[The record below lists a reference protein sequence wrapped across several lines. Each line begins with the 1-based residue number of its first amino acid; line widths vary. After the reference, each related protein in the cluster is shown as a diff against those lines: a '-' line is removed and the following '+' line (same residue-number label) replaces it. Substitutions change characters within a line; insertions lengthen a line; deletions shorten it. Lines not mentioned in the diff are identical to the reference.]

1 MDFTQWTLIAE
12 QEAAAWLHERAD
24 DHPCRTVWARRATA
38 LDAFSRISRPTL
50 DFDGCRSNLR
60 GSNFGAPRAVSFEP
74 VAPTTQHALIPRL
87 RA

>member
-38 LDAFSRISRPTL
+38 LDAFSRILAANS
-50 DFDGCRSNLR
+50 
-60 GSNFGAPRAVSFEP
+60 
-74 VAPTTQHALIPRL
+74 
-87 RA
+87 